1 MDQSNYL
8 DETVVC
14 DSSTCPGC
22 GRSLADKSSCK
33 RHMKTC
39 KYIVLAQLKQ
49 RRDKLTKLLSE
60 RTKEIK
66 ETRPYVV
73 LQNASF
79 HVWMPNEG
87 VPWVSEDGKHPSF
100 KDYYGLRK
108 IICRESSEELEY
120 ATDEVCTLL
129 LKSGPR
135 YSRNEPRVRAVNS
148 QSYNH
153 RFQHRRRNDCPDC
166 GRDVY
171 KCEAECARLE
181 RDCDRLKSNNSHW
194 FDGNCSLC
202 RLQTCSV
209 CDKQQRHCD
218 RTCERR
224 RHLCIGMG
232 SQFPQTYHDNG
243 KCRYANCAFRDP
255 AIWCAKCNK
264 LKEVCTTG
272 CERLQE
278 ICDEL
283 NRSGHGDWHEYHCK
297 LCQQKKCSEC
307 GKMYKDCLGQC
318 LRREK
323 RCLQLHEAYG
333 GKFHEAQTCKYLLCE
348 HRDPQELR
356 ALCALEK
363 DPFHHKCHWCITK
376 KCQTCGRK
384 QGKCEKDCE
393 RLKIV
398 CKHVVNNCPD
408 DTHLACRYEHC
419 EVQKTRKRKREE
431 EDRKCKRRREM
442 QSNARFAKEIIADI
456 ISKAMEQCQTH
467 PMGNGLNGV
476 KQQAV
481 GEEGYPMLQ

>member
-1 MDQSNYL
+1 
-8 DETVVC
+8 
-14 DSSTCPGC
+14 
-22 GRSLADKSSCK
+22 
-33 RHMKTC
+33 
-39 KYIVLAQLKQ
+39 
-49 RRDKLTKLLSE
+49 
-60 RTKEIK
+60 
-66 ETRPYVV
+66 
-73 LQNASF
+73 
-79 HVWMPNEG
+79 
-87 VPWVSEDGKHPSF
+87 
-100 KDYYGLRK
+100 
-108 IICRESSEELEY
+108 
-120 ATDEVCTLL
+120 
-129 LKSGPR
+129 
-135 YSRNEPRVRAVNS
+135 
-148 QSYNH
+148 
-153 RFQHRRRNDCPDC
+153 
-166 GRDVY
+166 
-171 KCEAECARLE
+171 
-181 RDCDRLKSNNSHW
+181 
-194 FDGNCSLC
+194 
-202 RLQTCSV
+202 
-209 CDKQQRHCD
+209 
-218 RTCERR
+218 
-224 RHLCIGMG
+224 
-232 SQFPQTYHDNG
+232 
-243 KCRYANCAFRDP
+243 
-255 AIWCAKCNK
+255 
-264 LKEVCTTG
+264 
-272 CERLQE
+272 
-278 ICDEL
+278 
-283 NRSGHGDWHEYHCK
+283 
-297 LCQQKKCSEC
+297 
-307 GKMYKDCLGQC
+307 MYKDCLGQC
-318 LRREK
+318 PRREK